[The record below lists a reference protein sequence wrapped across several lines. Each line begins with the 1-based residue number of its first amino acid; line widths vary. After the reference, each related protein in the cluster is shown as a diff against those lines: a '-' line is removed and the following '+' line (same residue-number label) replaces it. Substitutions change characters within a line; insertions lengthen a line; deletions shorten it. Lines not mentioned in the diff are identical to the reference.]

1 MEKLA
6 ARLADSKAGDLML
19 GNPWPDGLRAES
31 LTKFARGPPK
41 RSDGSAVVCGQNHNG
56 QCDIPD
62 LDYQAVS
69 GQCAIVAV
77 GDNDGQHNIP
87 PIVE

>member
-1 MEKLA
+1 LETL
-6 ARLADSKAGDLML
+6 GLMAYEL
-19 GNPWPDGLRAES
+19 NRWPNSHAVPL
-31 LTKFARGPPK
+31 
-41 RSDGSAVVCGQNHNG
+41 RSDGSAVVCGQSHNG

>member
-1 MEKLA
+1 MFIGDDLP
-6 ARLADSKAGDLML
+6 SKTWKNWLHDWLTQKPGDLML
-19 GNPWPDGLRAES
+19 GNPWPDGLR
-31 LTKFARGPPK
+31 
-41 RSDGSAVVCGQNHNG
+41 GQNHNG

-87 PIVE
+87 PSVE